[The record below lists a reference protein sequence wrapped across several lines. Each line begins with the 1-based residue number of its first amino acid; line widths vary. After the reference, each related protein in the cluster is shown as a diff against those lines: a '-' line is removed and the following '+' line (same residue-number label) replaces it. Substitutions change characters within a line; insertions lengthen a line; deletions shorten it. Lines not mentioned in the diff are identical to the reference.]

1 MAGSAPLPGREAF
14 GRALALADAV
24 DRAVGA
30 LCRLVILVAGLALL
44 GVLGANVVARYA
56 LASGGF
62 RFAQELPERIFPWFI
77 MAGVALAV
85 QHGGHMAVDAILPRL
100 GQRGARALLLVGH
113 AIVVVAYAVLF
124 GEALQVASIMSI
136 DRSPVLGLPSSYGY
150 YALAAGCLAVM
161 VTTLTVAVRVAV
173 HGPGA
178 MPVPKPEEA
187 GT

>member
-1 MAGSAPLPGREAF
+1 MAGSVPLPGREAP

-30 LCRLVILVAGLALL
+30 LCRFVILATGLALL
-44 GVLGANVVARYA
+44 SVLGANVVARYA

-85 QHGGHMAVDAILPRL
+85 QHGGHMAVESILARL
-100 GQRGARALLLVGH
+100 GRGGARALLLVGH
-113 AIVVVAYAVLF
+113 AIVVAAYAVLF
-124 GEALQVASIMSI
+124 GHAIEVASIMSI

-161 VTTLTVAVRVAV
+161 VTTMTVAVRVAA

-178 MPVPKPEEA
+178 MPVPTPGEA